1 MSAIENTMPSPLQ
14 PTKPQ
19 APSGPLAEQNRT
31 EALRKTAR
39 EFEAAFIGEMLA
51 YAGFEKALSGDSGL
65 GGETFSRMLV
75 DSYAQS
81 IADAGGFGLAD
92 KIYNQLRDNVE

>member
-19 APSGPLAEQNRT
+19 APSGALTEQNRT

-51 YAGFEKALSGDSGL
+51 YAGFEKALSGDSGF

-92 KIYNQLRDNVE
+92 KIYNQLKDNVE

>member
-1 MSAIENTMPSPLQ
+1 MSAIENTMTSSLH
-14 PTKPQ
+14 PTKPL
-19 APSGPLAEQNRT
+19 APSGPQAEQDRT

-51 YAGFEKALSGDSGL
+51 YAGFEKALSGDSGF

-92 KIYNQLRDNVE
+92 RIYNQLKDNVE